1 MEHLNNSISA
11 GERSSTFLSSSAAAA
26 GGAVSVPG
34 SGRVQGSRAPE
45 GRAKSRP
52 HKQRQKHQQQ
62 PRLPQASALVVPVGS
77 SDSEGQYHSSNNEQ
91 VQYWATVHSLQLKI
105 FAG

>member
-26 GGAVSVPG
+26 AGAVSVPG

-52 HKQRQKHQQQ
+52 HKQRQKHQ
-62 PRLPQASALVVPVGS
+62 LPQASALVVPVGS
-77 SDSEGQYHSSNNEQ
+77 SDSEGQFHSSNNEH
-91 VQYWATVHSLQLKI
+91 VQYWATVHSLQPNI
-105 FAG
+105 FTGQN